1 MWLDHLLSRAHQI
14 ATEVVNG
21 CDYGITKIV
30 AGMSLSGSAEMHGS
44 QIAVKATGVSA
55 LSYHSLAVNVP
66 LAAGCEP
73 NGPGPLSARMGL

>member
-1 MWLDHLLSRAHQI
+1 MGSDWNINLRA
-14 ATEVVNG
+14 
-21 CDYGITKIV
+21 
-30 AGMSLSGSAEMHGS
+30 AGMPLGGSAAMHGS
-44 QIAVKATGVSA
+44 QIAVKETGVSV